1 MNEVPP
7 VRPQTGALEQSQ
19 PDLWTYTPPCHK
31 SQHRGKSRVIPCG
44 PQTVAILSRHLLST
58 CPRCGTTDRRRRLAM
73 RSNLCGPC
81 ADRTDE
87 AGICGPWRMLTLDLP
102 LFSPQD
108 AREDHY
114 ATLRASRKSKV
125 QPSQVSRR
133 KPHPKRPAGETYT
146 SNSYN
151 QAIRRACD
159 MAGIARFHAHQIR
172 HAAATRIRERF
183 GLETARD
190 VLGHSSLS
198 TTLIY
203 AAENARRAAEAIRL
217 IG

>member
-1 MNEVPP
+1 
-7 VRPQTGALEQSQ
+7 
-19 PDLWTYTPPCHK
+19 
-31 SQHRGKSRVIPCG
+31 
-44 PQTVAILSRHLLST
+44 
-58 CPRCGTTDRRRRLAM
+58 
-73 RSNLCGPC
+73 
-81 ADRTDE
+81 
-87 AGICGPWRMLTLDLP
+87 MLTLDLP

-114 ATLRASRKSKV
+114 ATLRATRKSKV
-125 QPSQVSRR
+125 QPSQVNRR
-133 KPHPKRPAGETYT
+133 KPHPKRPAGEVYT

-159 MAGIARFHAHQIR
+159 MAGVARFHAHQIR